1 MKTSRIDVHHHL
13 LTPEYLEE
21 LASVGVVESGG
32 IPFPSWTPED
42 SLGFLDRAEI
52 QTTLLSLSSPGLC
65 FGKAARERA
74 VARALNEFAAESGR
88 AGRNALA
95 SLPRCPCPMWRRLLL
110 R

>member
-42 SLGFLDRAEI
+42 SLGFLRSSGDSDDIALA
-52 QTTLLSLSSPGLC
+52 LLT
-65 FGKAARERA
+65 RA
-74 VARALNEFAAESGR
+74 VFWQSGQGTSSGAR
-88 AGRNALA
+88 
-95 SLPRCPCPMWRRLLL
+95 PQ
-110 R
+110 

>member
-52 QTTLLSLSSPGLC
+52 QTELLSLSSPGLC
-65 FGKAARERA
+65 FGKRPGNEQWRA
-74 VARALNEFAAESGR
+74 PSMNLPLRA
-88 AGRNALA
+88 
-95 SLPRCPCPMWRRLLL
+95 
-110 R
+110 